1 MEKDLSQLVVL
12 IVEDNPEFRDLLREF
27 VESLGATARVA
38 RDGLEAMAQV
48 LRSPPH
54 LVLCDLRMP
63 GLDGFGFVER
73 MHAQPGLGHIPVIA
87 VSGLGADADVLRSW
101 SAGFAGHLVK
111 PVNRNTIRAQLERVA
126 ASQGH

>member
-1 MEKDLSQLVVL
+1 VKDLSRLVVL
-12 IVEDNPEFRDLLREF
+12 VVEDNGEFRELLREF
-27 VESLGATARVA
+27 VESLGATVREA

-48 LRSPPH
+48 IRSPPH

-63 GLDGFGFVER
+63 NVDGFAFVER
-73 MHAQPGLGHIPVIA
+73 LHAQPEFSHIPVIA

-111 PVNRNTIRAQLERVA
+111 PVSRDSIRAQLERVA
-126 ASQGH
+126 TSQGH